1 MLLLADLRRTTHP
14 MRDHGTSVDACDH
27 MSACRSVRPRG
38 ARASRSSR
46 CPLRSSDAGR
56 ARGLAVVRCRKTK
69 VVEAEAYPAR
79 YDVITLDP
87 HDTLQKGG
95 AKARDRTT
103 SRSQNS
109 RAEEL
114 RESRQQQRGQRTAQY
129 QIVGSRSQLCPCPL
143 TAQRPR
149 RDARVA
155 ATASKL
161 MRTLVTAM
169 VFKRDDSTAALAAPH
184 GCAIR

>member
-38 ARASRSSR
+38 ARASRSS
-46 CPLRSSDAGR
+46 DAGR

-69 VVEAEAYPAR
+69 VVEAEAYPPR

-169 VFKRDDSTAALAAPH
+169 VFRRDDSTAALAAPH

>member
-38 ARASRSSR
+38 ARASRSS
-46 CPLRSSDAGR
+46 DAGR

-69 VVEAEAYPAR
+69 VVEAEAYPPR

-103 SRSQNS
+103 SVTKLKSTEQKS
-109 RAEEL
+109 YA
-114 RESRQQQRGQRTAQY
+114 SHDSSSGGRGQRSTKLLD
-129 QIVGSRSQLCPCPL
+129 R
-143 TAQRPR
+143 
-149 RDARVA
+149 A
-155 ATASKL
+155 AN
-161 MRTLVTAM
+161 
-169 VFKRDDSTAALAAPH
+169 
-184 GCAIR
+184 CAHAH

>member
-38 ARASRSSR
+38 ARASRSS
-46 CPLRSSDAGR
+46 DAGR

-69 VVEAEAYPAR
+69 VVEAEAYPPR

-103 SRSQNS
+103 SVTKLKSTEQKS
-109 RAEEL
+109 YA
-114 RESRQQQRGQRTAQY
+114 SHDSSSGGRGQRSTL
-129 QIVGSRSQLCPCPL
+129 STKLLDR
-143 TAQRPR
+143 
-149 RDARVA
+149 A
-155 ATASKL
+155 AN
-161 MRTLVTAM
+161 
-169 VFKRDDSTAALAAPH
+169 
-184 GCAIR
+184 CAHAH

>member
-69 VVEAEAYPAR
+69 VVEAEAYPPR

-103 SRSQNS
+103 SVTKLKSTEQKS
-109 RAEEL
+109 YA
-114 RESRQQQRGQRTAQY
+114 SHDSSSGGRGQRSTKLLD
-129 QIVGSRSQLCPCPL
+129 R
-143 TAQRPR
+143 
-149 RDARVA
+149 A
-155 ATASKL
+155 AN
-161 MRTLVTAM
+161 
-169 VFKRDDSTAALAAPH
+169 
-184 GCAIR
+184 CAHAH

>member
-1 MLLLADLRRTTHP
+1 MSERPPAR
-14 MRDHGTSVDACDH
+14 GT
-27 MSACRSVRPRG
+27 
-38 ARASRSSR
+38 RSSEAT
-46 CPLRSSDAGR
+46 PV
-56 ARGLAVVRCRKTK
+56 ARRVVPDRRKTK

-129 QIVGSRSQLCPCPL
+129 LKYQIVGSRSQLCPCPL

-169 VFKRDDSTAALAAPH
+169 VFRRETIRQQRSRLHTVVPYGRGGGAMPWGGGSLLERAP
-184 GCAIR
+184 A

>member
-38 ARASRSSR
+38 ARARAT
-46 CPLRSSDAGR
+46 PV
-56 ARGLAVVRCRKTK
+56 ARGGRCRKTK
-69 VVEAEAYPAR
+69 VVEAEAYPPR

-103 SRSQNS
+103 SVTKLKSTERKK
-109 RAEEL
+109 L

-169 VFKRDDSTAALAAPH
+169 VFRRDDSPAALAAPH

>member
-38 ARASRSSR
+38 ARASRSS
-46 CPLRSSDAGR
+46 DAGR

-69 VVEAEAYPAR
+69 VVEAEAYPPR

-95 AKARDRTT
+95 AKARRIAPHLGHKTQEQKSYASHD
-103 SRSQNS
+103 SSS
-109 RAEEL
+109 GG
-114 RESRQQQRGQRTAQY
+114 RGQRSTL
-129 QIVGSRSQLCPCPL
+129 STKLLDR
-143 TAQRPR
+143 
-149 RDARVA
+149 A
-155 ATASKL
+155 AN
-161 MRTLVTAM
+161 
-169 VFKRDDSTAALAAPH
+169 
-184 GCAIR
+184 CAHAH